1 METMEQLEKEID
13 AKLKLLDIKQQ
24 RIKDIVEKKNEGTI
38 QRHRSALETLS
49 REVGDYK
56 LKIEEGKLAS
66 GQSAEE
72 VCAWSEEIDNKLER
86 VDEEIEYLAK
96 CLTECKQHDSI
107 STKEKEISLLA
118 LERQR
123 QLEFERAQLELK
135 FEYQKKGEELKKSK
149 QGDATTSYAKLP
161 KLTITKFNG
170 TFEEWLSFWNK
181 FTVEID
187 STDLAPVTKFAY
199 LKELVE
205 PKVRANIDGLPF
217 STEGYE
223 RAKNILKSEYGKSS
237 EIVNAYVSN
246 IMELPTITSSNPK
259 RVDEFYKKLL
269 YNVQS
274 LETLGKLRDVS
285 GNARAVLDKL
295 RGIKADLVRG
305 EENWQEWDF
314 VKLLQAIKRWRDIN
328 PVEESM
334 DSTPHKSVQ
343 PSRTRVFNTLQGG
356 EPEVRGRGCVYCDD
370 ESHKGIACTKVQSR
384 DERKKILARKK
395 LCFNCTGA
403 KHQANDCRS
412 KKKCQECGRKHHT
425 SICDQDKSDKG
436 QLMVATGNDDNVTRR
451 VTYPVVVVEA
461 GGIKCRALLDTGAG
475 SSYAS
480 AALLNRIPRRECKT
494 QVRKIEM
501 LLGVSTKEIEL
512 STIEVKALSGQFK
525 LSVEVTKVDKSE
537 LLYLDNPKYE
547 ELIKTYSHLKGIEMA
562 DHDEKDQLPVHL
574 ILGAGEF
581 AKLKVSSPPKIGQ
594 PGEPVGELTRFGWT
608 IMSSGTE
615 PVDLST
621 MLMTQTSHVDYEE
634 LCRLDVLGLQDTP
647 TNDQG
652 SVYEEF
658 KEQLTRDKE
667 GWYETGLPWKGD
679 HRPLP
684 NNKEGS
690 LRRLSSLTRKLER
703 QTLTEK
709 YGEIID
715 EQKATG
721 VVESAEIPAV
731 GREFYIPH
739 KPVVRA
745 EAESTKLRIVYDAS
759 ARAYDSAPSLNECLH
774 AGPPLQNKL
783 WNVLVRGRF
792 NPVALTGDLQKA
804 FLQVR
809 VRESDRDAM
818 RFHWRRNEQ
827 SELETLRFTRAL
839 FGLAPSPFLLGGV
852 IETHLSSW
860 EEREPEVVR
869 KVRRELY
876 VDDLISGS
884 TSVSKALEL
893 KEKATIIF
901 QDAGFK
907 LHKWHS
913 NAQELVESAKSSADD
928 DTYAKQ
934 QLGTPPGGDCSLLG
948 LGWNTNRDTLSVE
961 VPQGETVMTKRG
973 ILAKLAKVYD
983 PLGLVSPI
991 TLSGKIIY
999 RSVCDDKIGWDVPL
1013 PEPLAKMWRK
1023 WESSLPKEVE
1033 LPRSLAIYRDDIESI
1048 ELHAFG
1054 DASANGVAACVYAV
1068 LRQASGTN
1076 QGLVAARSRLSKQG
1090 LTIPRLELVAGH
1102 MAVNLVTNVS
1112 TAIQGFPV
1120 STVHCWLDSTVALH
1134 WIQGQGEYKQ
1144 FVENRV
1150 RKIKSH
1156 QGVTWR
1162 HVPTGDNPADLASRG
1177 GGLSD
1182 AKLWWSG
1189 PQWLSNTESWP
1200 ADIVPEPT
1208 TESKAENKII
1218 RNVLSVAVEEENVIT
1233 NLLTNILLTRQY
1245 AWCRGLEGSSTTLSQ
1260 VEETQGNLVH

>member
-1 METMEQLEKEID
+1 MHED
-13 AKLKLLDIKQQ
+13 A
-24 RIKDIVEKKNEGTI
+24 T
-38 QRHRSALETLS
+38 
-49 REVGDYK
+49 
-56 LKIEEGKLAS
+56 
-66 GQSAEE
+66 
-72 VCAWSEEIDNKLER
+72 
-86 VDEEIEYLAK
+86 
-96 CLTECKQHDSI
+96 
-107 STKEKEISLLA
+107 

-135 FEYQKKGEELKKSK
+135 FEYQKKGEELKQSK

-370 ESHKGIACTKVQSR
+370 ESHKGIACTK
-384 DERKKILARKK
+384 
-395 LCFNCTGA
+395 
-403 KHQANDCRS
+403 
-412 KKKCQECGRKHHT
+412 
-425 SICDQDKSDKG
+425 
-436 QLMVATGNDDNVTRR
+436 
-451 VTYPVVVVEA
+451 
-461 GGIKCRALLDTGAG
+461 
-475 SSYAS
+475 
-480 AALLNRIPRRECKT
+480 
-494 QVRKIEM
+494 
-501 LLGVSTKEIEL
+501 
-512 STIEVKALSGQFK
+512 FK

-731 GREFYIPH
+731 ED
-739 KPVVRA
+739 VN
-745 EAESTKLRIVYDAS
+745 STS
-759 ARAYDSAPSLNECLH
+759 HTS
-774 AGPPLQNKL
+774 Q
-783 WNVLVRGRF
+783 WGRF

-809 VRESDRDAM
+809 SVIR
-818 RFHWRRNEQ
+818 
-827 SELETLRFTRAL
+827 TRAISL
-839 FGLAPSPFLLGGV
+839 SAGGSNRDTPQQLGG
-852 IETHLSSW
+852 
-860 EEREPEVVR
+860 EREPEVVR

-1218 RNVLSVAVEEENVIT
+1218 RNVLSVAVEEERT
-1233 NLLTNILLTRQY
+1233 SSLT
-1245 AWCRGLEGSSTTLSQ
+1245 C
-1260 VEETQGNLVH
+1260 